1 MFPEILNVVL
11 DVYKSEETISK
22 KNIDNLID
30 IEWNFDE
37 NKTVIKNGV
46 PYDLI
51 DKREIVKQWIK
62 KCFMTS
68 KNTYQTYI
76 VNESTLPFGIPL
88 KNYIGKNIKMN
99 LIISEMKKEIKEMML
114 KFPYIAEVR
123 DVVVIQIKDKLF
135 IFYTVITT
143 DNQQLIGDDLL

>member
-11 DVYKSEETISK
+11 DVYKNEETTSK

-46 PYDLI
+46 PCDLV

-76 VNESTLPFGIPL
+76 VNESALPFGIPL

>member
-11 DVYKSEETISK
+11 DVYKNEEITSK

-30 IEWNFDE
+30 IEWNFDK

-46 PYDLI
+46 PCDLI

-76 VNESTLPFGIPL
+76 VNESPLPFGIPL

-123 DVVVIQIKDKLF
+123 DVVVIQIKDKIF